1 MTKRLLKIPVNNV
14 LLFVIILFIAA
25 GVHLAAQGP
34 GDVNH
39 DNTIDIIDALLVA
52 QFYVG
57 LNPSNFDQD
66 RADLNEDSQVDIVDA
81 LIIAQIYVGLAT
93 APPTDA
99 PTGQPTETP
108 SPEPTPT
115 PYTGGGFG
123 LGADVSEGKYASEH
137 GVTYKDRDGS
147 SGHYLDIIRNHGFEW
162 IRIRVLVNPP
172 GDHGLYQTTSYVK
185 DVILAAKSRG
195 FKVLLVFFYSDWWC
209 DPGQNSRPSTWPSD
223 INQLETTLYNYTRDT
238 INTIGAGNIDM
249 VAVGNEIDNAMCGA
263 TGSNKRRLVDAGY
276 DAVKS
281 VSSLPVMV
289 QTAEGSYS
297 WFSSLGVK
305 VDVYAIS
312 HYLMWH
318 GSLSTMG
325 NRISSFGS
333 RDMWVV
339 ETAMYWK
346 TSEGGNSTSGYQQ
359 TQDGQ
364 YQYMLDVKSKARS
377 YSNCKGIMYWGATW
391 CAADKWLYAPQWGND
406 DAGCR
411 GLFDDNAQATRGI
424 EGWQ

>member
-1 MTKRLLKIPVNNV
+1 MKGSFIKNQRKTVI
-14 LLFVIILFIAA
+14 FIVIILCIFPNA
-25 GVHLAAQGP
+25 HLTAQQP

-39 DNTIDIIDALLVA
+39 DDVIDIIDALLTA

-57 LNPSNFDQD
+57 LYPANFDESL
-66 RADLNEDSQVDIVDA
+66 ADLNSDGGVDIVDA

-93 APPTDA
+93 VPPTQT
-99 PTGQPTETP
+99 PTPTND
-108 SPEPTPT
+108 PTPT
-115 PYTGGGFG
+115 PYSGGGFG
-123 LGADVSEGKYASEH
+123 QGADISEGKYASEH
-137 GVTYKDRDGS
+137 GVVYKDQDGS
-147 SGHYLDIIRNHGFEW
+147 SGHYLDIIKNHGFDW

-172 GDHGLYQTTSYVK
+172 GDHGLYQTTNYVRE
-185 DVILAAKSRG
+185 VIQAAKSRG

-209 DPGQNSRPSTWPSD
+209 DPGQNARPSSWPSD
-223 INQLETTLYNYTRDT
+223 IYQLETTLYNYTRDT
-238 INTIGAGNIDM
+238 LQTIGVENIDM

-263 TGSNKRRLVDAGY
+263 TGSDKRRLVDAGY

-289 QTAEGSYS
+289 QSAEGSYS
-297 WFSSLGVK
+297 WFSSLGAK
-305 VDVYAIS
+305 VDIYAIS
-312 HYLMWH
+312 HYIMWH
-318 GSLSTMG
+318 GGLSTMG
-325 NRISSFGS
+325 SRINSFGS

-346 TSEGGNSTSGYQQ
+346 PSEASHSTPGYSH

-364 YQYMLDVKSKARS
+364 YQYMRDFKSTAQN

-391 CAADKWLYAPQWGND
+391 ADTDKWLYAPQWGND

-411 GLFDDNAQATRGI
+411 GLFDDNGQATRGI